1 MKIKLAI
8 LPGRCRSAAFSL
20 VETTVGLGILGMV
33 AGAMLTGLVT
43 AFFSVQLARE
53 NLRATQ
59 IMLDKVETLRLYDW
73 YQLTNN
79 VGTNAF
85 TQTNFVSSYYP
96 YDTNKP
102 GLTYT
107 GTLEFSVPA
116 VRSSYSNNLRQ
127 VKVTLK
133 WKTGNLNR
141 TRSFTTFVARDG
153 LQNYVY

>member
-1 MKIKLAI
+1 MKISVPMLF
-8 LPGRCRSAAFSL
+8 GNRSRLTGFSL
-20 VETTVGLGILGMV
+20 VEATIGLGILGTV
-33 AGAMLTGLVT
+33 AGAMLTGIVT
-43 AFFSVQLARE
+43 SFFTVQMARE

-85 TQTNFVSSYYP
+85 IQTNFTSSYYP
-96 YDTNKP
+96 NDPTKP
-102 GLTYT
+102 GPKYT
-107 GTLEFSVPA
+107 GTLEFSIPA
-116 VRSSYSNNLRQ
+116 VRSSYSNNMRQ

-141 TRSFTTFVARDG
+141 IRSFSTFVARDG
-153 LQNYVY
+153 LQN